1 MINYTPRLDK
11 ALRIAAW
18 AHEQQNQH
26 RKGTDIPYIMHPT
39 AVMMIASN
47 VTDDEDTLIACLFHD
62 ILEDVDS
69 NIYDELQM
77 ADDFGANVVSIV
89 KDVTKDDT
97 EIDWHARSRAYLNH
111 LEHGASDQAVI
122 VSACDKIHN
131 LLSVNT
137 DFQDIGD
144 ELWLRFSTKDK
155 ADQVWWYESI
165 LDVVTKRNAPG
176 YLIDTFSRLIW
187 ELKSPR

>member
-69 NIYDELQM
+69 EIYSDVQM
-77 ADDFGANVVSIV
+77 ADDFGANVVAIV
-89 KDVTKDDT
+89 KDVTKDGT
-97 EIDWHARSRAYLNH
+97 IEDWHECSRAYLSH
-111 LEHGASDQAVI
+111 LTHKASDQAVI

-137 DFQDIGD
+137 DYQQLGDALWERFTTKSKQDQ
-144 ELWLRFSTKDK
+144 L
-155 ADQVWWYESI
+155 WWYESI
-165 LDVVTKRNAPG
+165 LDAITARNAPA
-176 YLIDTFSRLIW
+176 YLIDRLGALVW
-187 ELKSPR
+187 DLKSYH